1 MPVIGFLNGG
11 TAAKWKHLL
20 DAYHAGL
27 NEGGYVEGRNVALEY
42 RWADGQWDRL
52 PALAADLG
60 RQVTYCCCRRRPS
73 GTCGESSHQNNSDC
87 LYERWRPG

>member
-27 NEGGYVEGRNVALEY
+27 NEGGYVEGRNVALETV
-42 RWADGQWDRL
+42 
-52 PALAADLG
+52 G
-60 RQVTYCCCRRRPS
+60 RMVN
-73 GTCGESSHQNNSDC
+73 GIDC
-87 LYERWRPG
+87 QRSQLIS